1 MNYKGK
7 IKIMKL
13 SNKYSYSLGY
23 SIFYGTVLLSFS
35 LLLVNPTAAQNS
47 AAESP
52 ATPVTTPKT
61 IAPNKKTT
69 EVTTNKPRVK
79 KRIKKTAAAAP
90 VTSGRKVSE
99 IVVTGN
105 RKIEKDAILN
115 RLKTKVDG
123 PYSEELVREDITSIF
138 KLGYFYDIQVDRLDT
153 ASGIKLTY
161 KIVEKP
167 SVVEIVYRGND
178 ELEEDDLKEA
188 VELKPYQILDISTI
202 QKAQEKLDK
211 LYEEKGFF
219 LAKVSYKFEKIDKD
233 EDRVRLVFDIEEN
246 DKVKVKR
253 INFIGNGKIS
263 DTELKSMLQTKEE
276 GMFSFMSGSGAYK
289 QEVFDRDQQILSFI
303 YFNKG
308 YVQVKISKPQ
318 VTVSPDKKGIYITIR
333 IEEGEQFQ
341 VGDIEY
347 QGDLLYT
354 SMEFSETIKIDEEPT
369 FVAQTLQEDINKLQ
383 AKYGDLGY
391 AYANIIPL
399 TTVREKERKVDIV
412 FRFEKGNKVYFG
424 SFNVVGNSRTRDKV
438 IRREMEIL
446 EGELYNETK
455 KRESLA
461 RIRRLG
467 FFDEITLNPKTPENN
482 PDVMDLEINVT
493 ERNTGSIQIGAGY
506 SSYSKTTFQGNVQ
519 QSNLFG
525 RGQRLGFDVR
535 YSDKES
541 IFNINF
547 TEPHFLDSDWSVGGD
562 LYRLGR
568 TVTDVYKQTKK
579 GGAVRLGHP
588 LAPDLRAFLRYK
600 NDVTDVELDGGDPNV
615 FPVDTVNGRTSSL
628 TFTLEYDKRDDRM
641 SPSSGIYSNASVEY
655 AGVGGDKEYTLTTA
669 TFRYYKKVFWD
680 LVWRNNVTYGVITA
694 PEGEP
699 IPYTELFLLGG
710 ANNLRGYQYSRVGK
724 RVLDSDGDLVPF
736 GGQQQL
742 YLSSELEFPLISEAG
757 IKGVVFYDIGEAQ
770 DDLNMSELRSDYGFG
785 FRWFSPIGP
794 LRFEWGFPIDP
805 REDDKGNNFEFS
817 IGAPF

>member
-1 MNYKGK
+1 
-7 IKIMKL
+7 MKL
-13 SNKYSYSLGY
+13 RNTIF
-23 SIFYGTVLLSFS
+23 SIALLSFS
-35 LLLVNPTAAQNS
+35 LSLADLSSAQNS

-52 ATPVTTPKT
+52 AAPATTAPLTNAPATNTTEKVTTKAPTAKKVSPK
-61 IAPNKKTT
+61 KVKTQK
-69 EVTTNKPRVK
+69 V
-79 KRIKKTAAAAP
+79 P
-90 VTSGRKVSE
+90 VSSGRRISE
-99 IVVTGN
+99 IVIVGN
-105 RKIEKDAILN
+105 KKIEKDAILN
-115 RLKTKVDG
+115 RLKSKIGDG
-123 PYSEELVREDITSIF
+123 FSDEVVREDITSIF
-138 KLGYFYDIQVDRLDT
+138 KLGYFYDVQVDRQDT
-153 ASGIKLTY
+153 GAGIKLTY

-167 SVVEIVYRGND
+167 SVVEIIYRGND
-178 ELEEDDLKEA
+178 ELEETDLKEA

-202 QKAQEKLDK
+202 QKAQEKLNK
-211 LYEEKGFF
+211 LYEDKGFF
-219 LAKVSYKFEKIDKD
+219 LAKVSYKFEQIGKD

-253 INFIGNGKIS
+253 INFIGNRKLS
-263 DTELKSMLQTKEE
+263 DTELKTMLQTKEE
-276 GMFSFMSGSGAYK
+276 GLFSFMSGSGAYK
-289 QEVFDRDQQILSFI
+289 QEIFDRDQQILSFL

-333 IEEGEQFQ
+333 IEEGEQFD
-341 VGDIEY
+341 VGDIEF

-354 SMEFSETIKIDEEPT
+354 NIELSENIKIDEETT
-369 FVAQTLQEDINKLQ
+369 FVAQALQEDINKLQ

-424 SFNVVGNSRTRDKV
+424 NFNVVGNSRTRDKV
-438 IRREMEIL
+438 VRRELEVL

-461 RIRRLG
+461 NIRRLG

-541 IFNINF
+541 IFNVNF

-562 LYRLGR
+562 LYRLQR

-579 GGAVRLGHP
+579 GGAIRLGHP
-588 LAPDLRAFLRYK
+588 LAPYLRGFLRYK
-600 NDVTDVELDGGDPNV
+600 NDVTDVELDPSTDPNIY
-615 FPVDTVNGRTSSL
+615 PVDTVNGRTSSL
-628 TFTLEYDKRDDRM
+628 TFTIEYDKRDDRL
-641 SPSSGIYSNASVEY
+641 SPTDGIYSNASVEY
-655 AGVGGDKEYTLTTA
+655 AGVGGDKEYTLTTT
-669 TFRYYKKVFWD
+669 TFRYYKKVIWD
-680 LVWRNNVTYGVITA
+680 LVWRNNISYGIITA
-694 PEGEP
+694 PEGRK

-724 RVLDSDGDLVPF
+724 RVKDINDKDVPF
-736 GGQQQL
+736 GGEQQL
-742 YLSSELEFPLISEAG
+742 FLNTEIEFPLISEAG
-757 IKGVVFYDIGEAQ
+757 IKGVVFYDIGDAQ
-770 DDLNMSELRSDYGFG
+770 DSLNPADFLSDYGFG

-794 LRFEWGFPIDP
+794 LRFEWGFPID
-805 REDDKGNNFEFS
+805 RRDDDRATNFEFS

>member
-1 MNYKGK
+1 
-7 IKIMKL
+7 MKAK
-13 SNKYSYSLGY
+13 ST
-23 SIFYGTVLLSFS
+23 SIFSIVLASVVSATSVSF
-35 LLLVNPTAAQNS
+35 AQN
-47 AAESP
+47 AANQSP
-52 ATPVTTPKT
+52 ATPVTTPPPATETKPTKKSETSAPKEKAKAKSKT
-61 IAPNKKTT
+61 
-69 EVTTNKPRVK
+69 
-79 KRIKKTAAAAP
+79 KKTAKAP
-90 VTSGRKVSE
+90 AGRAISE
-99 IVVTGN
+99 IVITGN
-105 RKIEKDAILN
+105 KKIEKDAILN
-115 RLKTKVDG
+115 RLKSKIG
-123 PYSEELVREDITSIF
+123 NAYSDETIREDITSIF
-138 KLGYFYDIQVDRLDT
+138 KLGYFYDVQVDRQDT
-153 ASGIKLTY
+153 ASGIKITY

-167 SVVEIVYRGND
+167 SVVEILYRGND

-202 QKAQEKLDK
+202 QKAQEKLEK
-211 LYEEKGFF
+211 LYEDKGFF
-219 LAKVSYKFEKIDKD
+219 LAKISYKFEPIGKD
-233 EDRVRLVFDIEEN
+233 DDRVRLVFDIEEN

-253 INFIGNGKIS
+253 INFIGNRKLS
-263 DTELKSMLQTKEE
+263 DTELKTMIQTKEQ
-276 GMFSFMSGSGAYK
+276 GLFSFMSGSGAYK
-289 QEVFDRDQQILSFI
+289 QEIFDRDQQILSFL

-333 IEEGEQFQ
+333 IEEGEQFD
-341 VGDIEY
+341 VGDIEF

-354 SMEFSETIKIDEEPT
+354 SVELSETIKIDEEKT

-399 TTVREKERKVDIV
+399 TTVRERDRKVDIV
-412 FRFEKGNKVYFG
+412 FKFEKGNKVYFG
-424 SFNVVGNSRTRDKV
+424 NFTVVGNSRTRDKV
-438 IRREMEIL
+438 VRRELKIL
-446 EGELYNETK
+446 EGELYNETN

-461 RIRRLG
+461 NIRRLG

-482 PDVMDLEINVT
+482 PDVMDLDINVT

-547 TEPHFLDSDWSVGGD
+547 TEPYFLDSEWSVGGD
-562 LYRLGR
+562 LYRLQR

-588 LAPDLRAFLRYK
+588 LAPYLRGFLRYK
-600 NDVTDVELDGGDPNV
+600 NDVTDVELDDANDSDIY
-615 FPVDTVNGRTSSL
+615 PVETVNGRTSSL
-628 TFTLEYDKRDDRM
+628 TFTVEYDKRDDRLT
-641 SPSSGIYSNASVEY
+641 PTDGIYSNASVEY
-655 AGVGGDKEYTLTTA
+655 AGVGGDKKYTLTTT

-680 LVWRNNVTYGVITA
+680 LVWRNNISYGIITA
-694 PEGEP
+694 PEGRD

-710 ANNLRGYQYSRVGK
+710 ANNLRGYQYSKVGK
-724 RVLDSDGDLVPF
+724 RKFSTAKGELVPF
-736 GGQQQL
+736 GGEQQL
-742 YLSSELEFPLISEAG
+742 YLSSEFEFPLISEAG
-757 IKGVVFYDIGEAQ
+757 IKGVVFYDIGDAQ
-770 DDLNMSELRSDYGFG
+770 DDLNFSNFRSDYGFG

-794 LRFEWGFPIDP
+794 LRFEWGFPID
-805 REDDKGNNFEFS
+805 RRDEDRATNFEFS

>member
-13 SNKYSYSLGY
+13 SKKFSD
-23 SIFYGTVLLSFS
+23 SIFYGIVLLSFS
-35 LLLVNPTAAQNS
+35 LALNFLRADQAVAQNS
-47 AAESP
+47 A
-52 ATPVTTPKT
+52 VRKT
-61 IAPNKKTT
+61 KK
-69 EVTTNKPRVK
+69 
-79 KRIKKTAAAAP
+79 AAATTA
-90 VTSGRKVSE
+90 TASSGRTISE
-99 IVVTGN
+99 LVVVGN
-105 RKIEKDAILN
+105 KKIEKDAILN
-115 RLKTKVDG
+115 RLKSKVG
-123 PYSEELVREDITSIF
+123 SPYSEETIREDITSIF
-138 KLGYFYDIQVDRLDT
+138 KLGYFYDVQVDRQDT
-153 ASGIKLTY
+153 AAGIKLTY

-178 ELEEDDLKEA
+178 ELDESDLKEA

-219 LAKVSYKFEKIDKD
+219 LAKVSYKFEVIGKD

-253 INFIGNGKIS
+253 INFIGNRKLS
-263 DTELKSMLQTKEE
+263 DTELKSMLQTKEQ
-276 GMFSFMSGSGAYK
+276 GLFSFMSGSGAYK
-289 QEVFDRDQQILSFI
+289 QEAFDRDQQILSFL

-318 VTVSPDKKGIYITIR
+318 VTVSPDKKGIYIAIR
-333 IEEGEQFQ
+333 IEEGEQFE
-341 VGDIEY
+341 VGDIEF
-347 QGDLLYT
+347 QGDLLY
-354 SMEFSETIKIDEEPT
+354 SSIELSETIKIDEEPT

-424 SFNVVGNSRTRDKV
+424 NFNVVGNSRTRDKV

-562 LYRLGR
+562 IYRLGR

-579 GGAVRLGHP
+579 GGAVRVGHP

-600 NDVTDVELDGGDPNV
+600 NDVTDVELDEDADKNI
-615 FPVDTVNGRTSSL
+615 FPVETVNGRTSSL
-628 TFTLEYDKRDDRM
+628 TFTLEYDKRDDRL

-655 AGVGGDKEYTLTTA
+655 AGVGGDKEYTLTTG

-680 LVWRNNVTYGVITA
+680 LVWRNNITYGIISA
-694 PEGEP
+694 PDKEP

-724 RVLDSDGDLVPF
+724 RVEDSKGEMVPF

-742 YLSSELEFPLISEAG
+742 YLNTELEFPLISEAG

-770 DDLNMSELRSDYGFG
+770 DDLNISELRSDYGFG